1 MITTVRAQRDVLKAQ
16 LVVEEG
22 QMSHNMARANYYL
35 LQFKKAVQRMQRV
48 KGKLATADQVV
59 GRARMV
65 ISDGG
70 YVSALSIPSS
80 PRVRHPRSKST
91 DSFIFCDSLTFV
103 VQSGG

>member
-1 MITTVRAQRDVLKAQ
+1 MITTVRAQRDVLKAE

-22 QMSHNMARANYYL
+22 HMNHNIARANYHL
-35 LQFKKAVQRMQRV
+35 IQFTKAVQRVQSV
-48 KGKLATADQVV
+48 KGKLAIADQVV

-80 PRVRHPRSKST
+80 GRPVRRIRSKST
-91 DSFIFCDSLTFV
+91 YLKMN
-103 VQSGG
+103 